1 MQIEGATAIVTGANR
16 GIGRAFVERLL
27 ARGAARVYAGSRT
40 PEAQAALAA
49 LDPARVIPLTLDVT
63 DPAAVAAAAGR
74 AGDVTLLVNNAGVM
88 GLGGFLSAP
97 SPDGARAE
105 METNYFG
112 ALAMIRAFASLLA
125 RNGGGAIVN
134 MLSIAA
140 HVNIPTVASYS
151 ASKAAAWSM
160 TQAVRAE
167 LAAQGTHVV
176 AVFPGPVDTDMA
188 VSLPGEKI
196 APADVVD
203 RVLDAVRDGTEDVFP
218 DAYAQKLKQRLD
230 QDAKAIEKK
239 LAATIA
245 SAASVSRR

>member
-1 MQIEGATAIVTGANR
+1 MEINGSIALVTGANR

-27 ARGAARVYAGSRT
+27 ARGAARIYAGTRD
-40 PEAQAALAA
+40 PAARDALAS
-49 LDPARVIPLTLDVT
+49 LDRTRVIPLTLDVT
-63 DPAAVAAAAGR
+63 DPAAVTTAAER
-74 AGDVTLLVNNAGVM
+74 AGELTLLVNNAGIM

-97 SPDGARAE
+97 SPELARAE

-112 ALAMIRAFASLLA
+112 ALAMIRAFAPVLA

-167 LAAQGTHVV
+167 LAVQGTYVV
-176 AVFPGPVDTDMA
+176 AVFPGPVDTEMA
-188 VSLPGEKI
+188 VSLPGEKV
-196 APADVVD
+196 APAEVAD
-203 RVLDAVRDGTEDVFP
+203 RALDAVRDGTEEVLP
-218 DAYAQKLKQRLD
+218 DAYAQRLRERLD
-230 QDAKAIEKK
+230 QNAKTVEKK
-239 LAATIA
+239 LAAL
-245 SAASVSRR
+245 VSSHPRR